1 MPAIIS
7 VDQNKNCKVMVEN
20 CAPYDLTIE
29 RNDLI
34 GILEIEEEELIPFT
48 DDLISSVCI
57 DIHTKTT

>member
-1 MPAIIS
+1 ME
-7 VDQNKNCKVMVEN
+7 EN
-20 CAPYDLTIE
+20 CAPSDLTIE